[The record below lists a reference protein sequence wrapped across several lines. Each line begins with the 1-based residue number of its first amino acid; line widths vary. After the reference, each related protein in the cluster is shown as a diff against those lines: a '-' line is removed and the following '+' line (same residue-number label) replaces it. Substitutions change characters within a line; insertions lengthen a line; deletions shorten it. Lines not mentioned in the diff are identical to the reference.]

1 MTKGG
6 YAARKKQKREPAQEG
21 GYLHERAVFGPT
33 NLPSGDDCLP
43 LRLLDGFEFFMEQ
56 QQPAAATGDPGQEA
70 AVQIVERLAGLEIL
84 EQHAGAVVWGRGLLL
99 DHKTAAASA
108 DEAVQACRIRVSLG
122 PVRDWVMDYSNPL
135 IIWAVTD
142 TAWYRLMRPTE
153 DYLPHFQP
161 ILLKARLAANT
172 AATLASVP
180 DSHLSDAL
188 PALLAGDYVIDDAA
202 PQVSRMT
209 RRQAAEYE
217 TTGLTMRWQ
226 PECDPYRGL
235 GYWDMADHMV
245 GIEEEDGGGGLQS
258 EDAQGHQSFLC
269 HQAAALLGRHAT
281 KSRLFHDLAQW
292 AGQDAHR
299 VARNGRQL
307 CCGAEGHPAADPRAR
322 PEPCRGF
329 GAPLDMQPTLLMIW
343 DFCQTYRALLRLPPI
358 PLQRFI
364 DAFLDEDPTSKPAAT
379 VCWDIPAAPGS
390 QMAVLQPPTG
400 PVPHDTDG
408 LQQDVDPYSLGGA
421 DGGDLP
427 AAAAVLDEPDE
438 RAASAT
444 GPSAC
449 APGLSSAADRPP
461 PAAGMGGYPPAAVG
475 HSADAPQLLDRMEL
489 DPTTGSIRSPPVE
502 HGPVSWGA
510 RGQAA
515 LLRDVHASLLRLLEG
530 HEEELLELAT
540 LPGYGPAADLAPSD
554 AYRPLLG
561 LSWPALVHNA
571 LQQHAASITQPTAI
585 AAVAQLTG
593 TCYEQLGGRQRLAIL
608 EALLAIVA
616 DTEAVRGHMLATA
629 TAAQE
634 QDEQGQTAPDKHMGL
649 LGSDAAGVRYYL
661 LAGDVGRRMLF
672 VEGEDGSCWGWY
684 TIQQLPALL
693 AWMDGGCLEERTL
706 ADDIFEAFQP
716 LLQPAS
722 HPQALNPTDA
732 AASLGQLQ
740 GVWPRH
746 ATAEE
751 KQLEAEAVPGLLA
764 DPGDGYRAVQNPVD
778 WGLLLRQDLLD
789 RLNSTR
795 WWDKPLDWLQARA
808 AVEKLVQAAETG
820 PQLGRLIW
828 LIEELTYDDLLKGTG
843 WGRRRSPFREQLE
856 QCRTL
861 HQAAVLSGQLAIHCR
876 SAHEMGHISRDD
888 HVAAARQLR
897 CPLPATPAIG
907 QAVYVLRT
915 AYEDHLR
922 NTGFPDDPTPPR
934 PPPEWG
940 SLMRCTAAQVCHLRT
955 AHPPRL
961 SATGRFLPNMHSLA
975 THADEGK
982 RLLTVL
988 LLQPAPLQPPPPP
1001 THAHPAAEP
1010 AAAANGLAA
1019 VAGAQSGPNGLTAAG
1034 SGYPSPAMHFNSQH
1048 NSATGHQSAAVGP
1061 TSVGL
1066 DNPAPTHD
1074 GLCVE
1079 GGEID
1084 WQHFTFSHG
1093 FRLPRLMLPSGGSV
1107 PLAKLPKD
1115 LQSADL
1121 TPDGLLQLD
1130 AHLKGVARIKPDAHV
1145 REELAQV
1152 STTSSSLKQEGNG
1165 LEGGSAGQYHGL
1177 QQQPTPTSPTAA
1189 KDLSDASKSSE
1200 QQQAGSSFHQGPVS
1214 SQSLQLKQESSE
1226 IKQES
1231 AHSLPHNCVP
1241 TQQTLTDQAMGSKP
1255 AANGT
1260 EGLHPAPTPHAN
1272 SSQFNGNPLHQPATL
1287 VEGPPT
1293 LPISNVPRLPAGP
1306 VLHVDHGRPVSQP
1319 LGPHGE
1325 TGEMG
1330 EDGDMS
1336 GGSDEDEDIGGKR
1349 MTTRSRRPRNQDHFM
1364 LNAGNVAVAQAA
1376 KAAMAAGQ
1384 TLPPLGFRLQAGE
1397 EEAVRWWVRPRAY
1410 GVATVRSSHTPGFQ
1424 PLPFLFPAEIIETG
1438 WDQRIWK
1445 AGTPVKM
1452 PADGTPIHQAMVQPQ
1467 VVHWYSGVLQNTFVP
1482 LVAPGQTVPDPCRA
1496 LRIAWDEDTP
1506 APIARLP
1513 GFHPWQVAVDEGG
1526 LLRGHKQRLKAEALM
1541 RCQADIRARNE
1552 AAMKRAAERE
1562 AAAESLRMASQAR
1575 AEAARQQY
1583 LQQQASQRP
1592 GSQPSTLPPQV
1603 GLQQH
1608 MHGQAPALPGHL
1620 QRPHGLPEQP
1630 SEASPSH
1637 KQLTASQL
1645 PTAAS
1650 QQQPAG
1656 PQGTPQQPYGP
1667 QQDAASATLR
1677 SMGLQQSSMNGP
1689 PALTSLPEAQQAV
1702 PGSYSALLTDQDP
1715 LPGSPAQQAMAG
1727 ATSGEDGAAKARP
1740 RKRKGRE
1747 GDEGEGKEPRAGR
1760 VRKAQKGPSE
1770 GYRDRWLARKPRP
1783 NPTTWC
1789 SAACSAC
1796 EKGGPGLLVCMGP
1809 CLRAFH
1815 LHCLRLHASVEE
1827 PWFCPECQTGRVRCF
1842 VCGGFSTGMDDAH
1855 VRKCSLG
1862 VCGRFYHMTCVEK
1875 LELTQMAKKGMH
1887 FRCPQHYCAS
1897 CHKSG
1902 DGIDMVKCLR
1912 CPTAYHSSCMP
1923 KHLQRLVPP
1932 HKVILC
1938 DQHADEAGPPGYVYP
1953 PAISPATMQ
1962 HAQAELGSHKKPR
1975 GGHKPKV
1982 DTSSEPSGVTEPF
1995 RVASVPLQ
2003 PDPAGQLPPT
2013 GGHPLPAAPAGSL
2026 QSLGVLPE
2034 ASLKPPHP
2042 PLGTAV
2048 GPGSSQAPHT
2058 LQPNHLQQQ
2067 QHQQRPIVDGL
2078 DAGRLQA
2085 ARALQVPSPHLPVT
2099 ALQAGNMRPASP
2111 FLPVSAF
2118 HAQPARPASP
2128 LLPFNGL
2135 SPLQPG
2141 ISPNP
2146 QQQQQQQQVSGQ
2158 YPSHSTPFPPPHP
2171 FNHQQQQPQLSS
2183 PTRDTHQD
2191 AQLNPPHS
2199 PQKPTHPPHM
2209 LPAEAAAGPH
2219 TRLTSSRPASL
2230 QDGAHSGLQQA
2241 WQQQAGGVSEPARA
2255 RSGQL
2260 TQRLPDN
2267 ALAREVSGR
2276 WMDMWAQQLPNVDGS
2291 SAAGELS
2298 RPPTSA
2304 GLASVQHQMAAA
2316 SMLPDPS
2323 QSPLTFS
2330 KMLPPFGPNDRDG
2343 GGPRLTPQLPPWDSH
2358 HARTTQQD
2366 QQQRQLPPQLPSQDR
2381 KQSTPSHWDQC
2392 QTNSSLL
2399 QGMHLPRQPAG
2410 QFARQLPKSAPL
2422 DLFLSPHHA
2431 SKDLGPAQGRGAP
2444 ADWDPQAPLPFERNP
2459 QSIRNELQDLA
2470 RQAAQSG
2477 HPLRQPAA
2485 DATLRDAHHHMALNG
2500 HPLGRQN
2507 NTHFPG
2513 MLLPRD
2519 RHQQHPTIGA
2529 PLSGADSSQPASRHQ
2544 NMSGVRAVQD
2554 SPHGEYPMPSWNPP
2568 GRAYPQQIPG
2578 LNPPMQPT
2586 MQPGPRQASESPH
2599 MGGRSGQMQG
2609 EQSLHTFLPRWE
2621 HALERS
2627 GELSDSAPN
2636 AGNPSHSLL
2645 PQVPGLD
2652 LGGGIPHGMDGMF
2665 PLAGY
2670 PLQSLPQAPG
2680 LETGQSGMQPL
2691 DPVLAALGRRT
2702 PPGNSPSQGPG
2713 PQHGSMNPP
2722 QSRMDHAFLE
2732 ALHQDP
2738 GRWKDTRDP
2747 TASRHPFN
2755 LSPQDFHP

>member
-1 MTKGG
+1 M
-6 YAARKKQKREPAQEG
+6 RRSPPAHD
-21 GYLHERAVFGPT
+21 LV
-33 NLPSGDDCLP
+33 
-43 LRLLDGFEFFMEQ
+43 LLSDQQGTFE
-56 QQPAAATGDPGQEA
+56 
-70 AVQIVERLAGLEIL
+70 
-84 EQHAGAVVWGRGLLL
+84 
-99 DHKTAAASA
+99 TAA
-108 DEAVQACRIRVSLG
+108 
-122 PVRDWVMDYSNPL
+122 YS
-135 IIWAVTD
+135 
-142 TAWYRLMRPTE
+142 
-153 DYLPHFQP
+153 
-161 ILLKARLAANT
+161 
-172 AATLASVP
+172 
-180 DSHLSDAL
+180 
-188 PALLAGDYVIDDAA
+188 
-202 PQVSRMT
+202 
-209 RRQAAEYE
+209 
-217 TTGLTMRWQ
+217 
-226 PECDPYRGL
+226 
-235 GYWDMADHMV
+235 
-245 GIEEEDGGGGLQS
+245 
-258 EDAQGHQSFLC
+258 
-269 HQAAALLGRHAT
+269 
-281 KSRLFHDLAQW
+281 
-292 AGQDAHR
+292 
-299 VARNGRQL
+299 
-307 CCGAEGHPAADPRAR
+307 
-322 PEPCRGF
+322 
-329 GAPLDMQPTLLMIW
+329 
-343 DFCQTYRALLRLPPI
+343 
-358 PLQRFI
+358 LQRFI
-364 DAFLDEDPTSKPAAT
+364 DAFLDEDPTFQTSRNRMLGHPSRS
-379 VCWDIPAAPGS
+379 WQ

-400 PVPHDTDG
+400 PVPHDTVG
-408 LQQDVDPYSLGGA
+408 LRKMWIPTLG
-421 DGGDLP
+421 
-427 AAAAVLDEPDE
+427 
-438 RAASAT
+438 
-444 GPSAC
+444 
-449 APGLSSAADRPP
+449 
-461 PAAGMGGYPPAAVG
+461 
-475 HSADAPQLLDRMEL
+475 
-489 DPTTGSIRSPPVE
+489 
-502 HGPVSWGA
+502 WGA

-672 VEGEDGSCWGWY
+672 VE
-684 TIQQLPALL
+684 
-693 AWMDGGCLEERTL
+693 
-706 ADDIFEAFQP
+706 DDIFEAFQP

-961 SATGRFLPNMHSLA
+961 SAT
-975 THADEGK
+975 
-982 RLLTVL
+982 
-988 LLQPAPLQPPPPP
+988 
-1001 THAHPAAEP
+1001 
-1010 AAAANGLAA
+1010 
-1019 VAGAQSGPNGLTAAG
+1019 
-1034 SGYPSPAMHFNSQH
+1034 
-1048 NSATGHQSAAVGP
+1048 
-1061 TSVGL
+1061 
-1066 DNPAPTHD
+1066 
-1074 GLCVE
+1074 
-1079 GGEID
+1079 
-1084 WQHFTFSHG
+1084 
-1093 FRLPRLMLPSGGSV
+1093 
-1107 PLAKLPKD
+1107 
-1115 LQSADL
+1115 
-1121 TPDGLLQLD
+1121 
-1130 AHLKGVARIKPDAHV
+1130 
-1145 REELAQV
+1145 
-1152 STTSSSLKQEGNG
+1152 
-1165 LEGGSAGQYHGL
+1165 
-1177 QQQPTPTSPTAA
+1177 
-1189 KDLSDASKSSE
+1189 
-1200 QQQAGSSFHQGPVS
+1200 
-1214 SQSLQLKQESSE
+1214 
-1226 IKQES
+1226 
-1231 AHSLPHNCVP
+1231 
-1241 TQQTLTDQAMGSKP
+1241 
-1255 AANGT
+1255 
-1260 EGLHPAPTPHAN
+1260 
-1272 SSQFNGNPLHQPATL
+1272 
-1287 VEGPPT
+1287 
-1293 LPISNVPRLPAGP
+1293 
-1306 VLHVDHGRPVSQP
+1306 GRPVSQP

-1809 CLRAFH
+1809 CL
-1815 LHCLRLHASVEE
+1815 
-1827 PWFCPECQTGRVRCF
+1827 
-1842 VCGGFSTGMDDAH
+1842 
-1855 VRKCSLG
+1855 
-1862 VCGRFYHMTCVEK
+1862 
-1875 LELTQMAKKGMH
+1875 
-1887 FRCPQHYCAS
+1887 
-1897 CHKSG
+1897 
-1902 DGIDMVKCLR
+1902 
-1912 CPTAYHSSCMP
+1912 
-1923 KHLQRLVPP
+1923 
-1932 HKVILC
+1932 
-1938 DQHADEAGPPGYVYP
+1938 
-1953 PAISPATMQ
+1953 
-1962 HAQAELGSHKKPR
+1962 
-1975 GGHKPKV
+1975 
-1982 DTSSEPSGVTEPF
+1982 
-1995 RVASVPLQ
+1995 
-2003 PDPAGQLPPT
+2003 
-2013 GGHPLPAAPAGSL
+2013 
-2026 QSLGVLPE
+2026 
-2034 ASLKPPHP
+2034 
-2042 PLGTAV
+2042 
-2048 GPGSSQAPHT
+2048 
-2058 LQPNHLQQQ
+2058 
-2067 QHQQRPIVDGL
+2067 
-2078 DAGRLQA
+2078 
-2085 ARALQVPSPHLPVT
+2085 
-2099 ALQAGNMRPASP
+2099 
-2111 FLPVSAF
+2111 
-2118 HAQPARPASP
+2118 
-2128 LLPFNGL
+2128 
-2135 SPLQPG
+2135 
-2141 ISPNP
+2141 
-2146 QQQQQQQQVSGQ
+2146 
-2158 YPSHSTPFPPPHP
+2158 
-2171 FNHQQQQPQLSS
+2171 
-2183 PTRDTHQD
+2183 
-2191 AQLNPPHS
+2191 
-2199 PQKPTHPPHM
+2199 
-2209 LPAEAAAGPH
+2209 
-2219 TRLTSSRPASL
+2219 
-2230 QDGAHSGLQQA
+2230 
-2241 WQQQAGGVSEPARA
+2241 
-2255 RSGQL
+2255 
-2260 TQRLPDN
+2260 
-2267 ALAREVSGR
+2267 
-2276 WMDMWAQQLPNVDGS
+2276 
-2291 SAAGELS
+2291 
-2298 RPPTSA
+2298 
-2304 GLASVQHQMAAA
+2304 
-2316 SMLPDPS
+2316 
-2323 QSPLTFS
+2323 
-2330 KMLPPFGPNDRDG
+2330 
-2343 GGPRLTPQLPPWDSH
+2343 
-2358 HARTTQQD
+2358 
-2366 QQQRQLPPQLPSQDR
+2366 
-2381 KQSTPSHWDQC
+2381 
-2392 QTNSSLL
+2392 
-2399 QGMHLPRQPAG
+2399 
-2410 QFARQLPKSAPL
+2410 
-2422 DLFLSPHHA
+2422 
-2431 SKDLGPAQGRGAP
+2431 
-2444 ADWDPQAPLPFERNP
+2444 
-2459 QSIRNELQDLA
+2459 
-2470 RQAAQSG
+2470 
-2477 HPLRQPAA
+2477 
-2485 DATLRDAHHHMALNG
+2485 
-2500 HPLGRQN
+2500 
-2507 NTHFPG
+2507 
-2513 MLLPRD
+2513 
-2519 RHQQHPTIGA
+2519 
-2529 PLSGADSSQPASRHQ
+2529 
-2544 NMSGVRAVQD
+2544 
-2554 SPHGEYPMPSWNPP
+2554 
-2568 GRAYPQQIPG
+2568 
-2578 LNPPMQPT
+2578 
-2586 MQPGPRQASESPH
+2586 
-2599 MGGRSGQMQG
+2599 
-2609 EQSLHTFLPRWE
+2609 
-2621 HALERS
+2621 
-2627 GELSDSAPN
+2627 
-2636 AGNPSHSLL
+2636 
-2645 PQVPGLD
+2645 
-2652 LGGGIPHGMDGMF
+2652 
-2665 PLAGY
+2665 
-2670 PLQSLPQAPG
+2670 
-2680 LETGQSGMQPL
+2680 
-2691 DPVLAALGRRT
+2691 
-2702 PPGNSPSQGPG
+2702 
-2713 PQHGSMNPP
+2713 
-2722 QSRMDHAFLE
+2722 
-2732 ALHQDP
+2732 
-2738 GRWKDTRDP
+2738 
-2747 TASRHPFN
+2747 
-2755 LSPQDFHP
+2755 